1 MTRWSKASALTAL
14 LVLAVACG
22 GGGEGTDNNANN
34 TTNNNTTGNNTVGN
48 NTTGET
54 NNNTTGGSETTPPA
68 TYEDGYQMR
77 FTSIAFV
84 TVDPILRALNGILAE
99 NFDQELD
106 FPIVA
111 LIDIKEL
118 DAEAGTFQLK
128 GGSGL
133 KTLTPE
139 VYEWDPQTPDTYS
152 EATIDAD
159 TAAFD
164 GLIERFVFVAV
175 FESDGE
181 VQRTELILHDL
192 EFTGNLDETDG
203 VVTIPNGMLK
213 GFVKKE
219 EADLTEIELTPG
231 NVVTL
236 TEVLKEDKLNFD
248 FDEDGT
254 NDSWELE
261 ARFTAEPTEIR

>member
-1 MTRWSKASALTAL
+1 MTRATKVCVLSALLAL
-14 LVLAVACG
+14 TVACG
-22 GGGEGTDNNANN
+22 GGESTENNANSDNN
-34 TTNNNTTGNNTVGN
+34 TTNNTAGNNTSN
-48 NTTGET
+48 NTSGGT

-68 TYEDGYQMR
+68 TYEAGYQMR

-111 LIDIKEL
+111 LIDIKDL
-118 DAEAGTFQLK
+118 DADAGTFQLK

-152 EATIDAD
+152 EATIDGD

-219 EADLTEIELTPG
+219 EADVTEIELTPG